1 MSNNIFKS
9 IRLVINDPYITLLKF
24 VHTIQERLDSEG
36 DSMPGIVGFI
46 QVVSIGSSGV
56 FHIGDVYKIMPM
68 SAVKTFAGSGSF
80 NTGEK
85 LSINN
90 KQSYVQMYDSDG
102 VDLPIAFN
110 V

>member
-1 MSNNIFKS
+1 
-9 IRLVINDPYITLLKF
+9 
-24 VHTIQERLDSEG
+24 
-36 DSMPGIVGFI
+36 MPGIVGFV

-90 KQSYVQMYDSDG
+90 EQSHVQMFDSDG
-102 VDLPIAFN
+102 VDLPVAFN